1 MKNFIYLLPLLIFA
15 CNTENTNES
24 DNAAIQVIEKTA
36 IAKEDI
42 KEDSQIVMEISG
54 MTCEMGCVSTIR
66 NHVTQMKGST
76 NFEMNFDTERETD
89 FATIAFDSRLLSQE
103 DIKEEIE
110 SIAQGLYSVV
120 ETKELSLEETIE
132 EIESNTENR

>member
-76 NFEMNFDTERETD
+76 NFEMNFD
-89 FATIAFDSRLLSQE
+89 
-103 DIKEEIE
+103 
-110 SIAQGLYSVV
+110 
-120 ETKELSLEETIE
+120 
-132 EIESNTENR
+132 

>member
-1 MKNFIYLLPLLIFA
+1 MKNLIYLLPLLILA
-15 CNTENTNES
+15 CSTENTNES
-24 DNAAIQVIEKTA
+24 ENTAIQVIEKTV

-42 KEDSQIVMEISG
+42 KTDSQVVMEISG

-76 NFEMNFDTERETD
+76 NFEMNFDTERTTD
-89 FATIAFDSRLLSQE
+89 FATISFDSRLLSQE

-110 SIAQGLYSVV
+110 SIAQGLYAVV
-120 ETKELSLEETIE
+120 ETKELSLEETRK
-132 EIESNTENR
+132 EIEFNTENR